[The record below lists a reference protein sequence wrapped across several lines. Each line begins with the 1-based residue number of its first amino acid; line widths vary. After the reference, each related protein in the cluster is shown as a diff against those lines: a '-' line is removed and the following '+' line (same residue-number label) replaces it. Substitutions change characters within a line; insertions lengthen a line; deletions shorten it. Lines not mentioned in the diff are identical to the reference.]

1 MDVSETL
8 LPGVGIRFDFVTANR
23 TRVSVVTRRDGRVT
37 VGTYDRS
44 DPDAVTELLTLTS
57 VEAETLAELLGAPR
71 IVERFAD
78 LSREIPGL
86 MAARLEIPATSRYAG
101 RELGATRARTRT
113 GVSIV
118 AVVRGH
124 EVVASPG
131 PAEPLYAGDLLVVLG
146 TEEGIG
152 QVRELLTRGT

>member
-1 MDVSETL
+1 
-8 LPGVGIRFDFVTANR
+8 VTI
-23 TRVSVVTRRDGRVT
+23 
-37 VGTYDRS
+37 GTYDRA

-57 VEAETLAELLGAPR
+57 VESETLAEILGAPR

-86 MAARLEIPATSRYAG
+86 MAARLEVPAESRYAG
-101 RELGATRARTRT
+101 RELAATRARTRT

-131 PAEPLYAGDLLVVLG
+131 PSEPLYAGDLLVVLG
-146 TEEGIG
+146 TEEGIS
-152 QVRELLTRGT
+152 QVRELLARGT